1 MDKKTAFLYF
11 KQKFVLLFLMENI
24 SKHID
29 YTILKP
35 GTTRQQVEEICHTAA
50 EQQYKAV
57 CIPACYIRTALRN
70 MPESGPRPK
79 ICTVAGFPHGMELSQ
94 SKFNEVL
101 NNIRE
106 GAEEVDMVSNSA
118 MVKSEDWI
126 SWKKEVKMFAA
137 LCSSSGVTSKLIIE
151 TSLLSDSELER
162 ICELVQ
168 ETSLDYVKTSTGFVG
183 EGAQLRIVKR
193 MRSLLPHPMLIK
205 ASGGIRDGERARKFI
220 QAGVDRIGT
229 SSLIL

>member
-1 MDKKTAFLYF
+1 
-11 KQKFVLLFLMENI
+11 MESI
-24 SKHID
+24 SQHID

-35 GTTRQQVEEICHTAA
+35 GTTRQQVEEVCATAVK
-50 EQQYKAV
+50 QQYKAV
-57 CIPACYIRTALRN
+57 CIPACYIRTALRSL
-70 MPESGPRPK
+70 PEKGPRPK

-106 GAEEVDMVSNSA
+106 GAEEVDLVSNAA
-118 MVKSEDWI
+118 MIKSEDWI
-126 SWKKEVKMFAA
+126 SWKKEVSVFAA
-137 LCSSSGVTSKLIIE
+137 ICKSNGANSKLIIE
-151 TSLLSDSELER
+151 TSLLSEVEIER

-168 ETSLDYVKTSTGFVG
+168 ETELDFVKTSTGFVG
-183 EGAQLRIVKR
+183 EGAQLEHVKKIR
-193 MRSLLPHPMLIK
+193 ALLPAPMLIK

-220 QAGVDRIGT
+220 EAGAERIGT

>member
-1 MDKKTAFLYF
+1 MTTI
-11 KQKFVLLFLMENI
+11 I

-35 GTTRQQVEEICHTAA
+35 GTTRQQVEAICHTAV
-50 EQQYKAV
+50 EQSYKAV
-57 CIPACYIRTALRN
+57 CIPACYIRTARRN
-70 MPESGPRPK
+70 MPESGDRPMV
-79 ICTVAGFPHGMELSQ
+79 CTVAGFPHGMELSQ

-106 GAEEVDMVSNSA
+106 GAEEVDMVSNAA
-118 MVKSEDWI
+118 MIKSEDWI

-137 LCSSSGVTSKLIIE
+137 LCASSGVTSKLIIE
-151 TSLLSDSELER
+151 TSLLDDHELVR

-168 ETSLDYVKTSTGFVG
+168 ETDLDFVKTSTGFVG
-183 EGAQLRIVKR
+183 EGAQFDIVKR
-193 MRSLLPHPMLIK
+193 MRALLPQHMLIK

-220 QAGVDRIGT
+220 EAGAERIGT